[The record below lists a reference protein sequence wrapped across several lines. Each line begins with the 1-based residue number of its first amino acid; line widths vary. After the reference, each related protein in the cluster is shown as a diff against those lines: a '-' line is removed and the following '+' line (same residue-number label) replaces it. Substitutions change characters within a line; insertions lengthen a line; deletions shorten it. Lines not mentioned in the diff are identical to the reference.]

1 MLQLAVIT
9 ALKNQKGRAWKM
21 DTFFTSIPPLHPKAK
36 KASVPSWR
44 LWSETVLQWSC
55 TEYPG
60 R

>member
-55 TEYPG
+55 KEYTG